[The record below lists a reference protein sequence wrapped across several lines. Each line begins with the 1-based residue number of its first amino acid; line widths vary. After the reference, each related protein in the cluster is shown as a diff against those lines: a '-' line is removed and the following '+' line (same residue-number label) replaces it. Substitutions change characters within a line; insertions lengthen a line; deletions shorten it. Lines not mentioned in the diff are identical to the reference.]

1 MKIKRLT
8 LVNFKNHQSRE
19 FEFNKKIVCITGSN
33 GVGKTNI
40 LDALYYLS
48 FSKSFINAADNLN
61 ILNGEEFFT
70 VRGVY
75 EIDGMEENIVLS
87 FHRQKG
93 KTLKR
98 NDKEY
103 EKISDHIGLI
113 PLVIISPQDIR
124 LIFDGSSERRRFV
137 DSAVAQ
143 NDSAFLAALQNYNRA
158 LMQRN
163 KYLKSS
169 DTVFDPTML
178 LMWDMHLI
186 SNAKKLY
193 EGRRAFIDAFTPEF
207 QKYYKSISNGNEVP
221 DLKYFS
227 QLENSDMETLLR
239 QSVDKDRI
247 LQYTSCGV
255 HKDDLIFEI
264 NSLALKNCGSQG
276 QQKSFLVSL
285 KFAQYEIMKRRYGFP
300 PILLLDDV
308 FDKLDMGR
316 ISNLLGMVALGNSGI
331 SEPVCLLMYESLL
344 PSVPTITRPLPSFS
358 RRAPFIAYLDSSS
371 LTAKMT

>member
-75 EIDGMEENIVLS
+75 EIDGMDENIVLS

-124 LIFDGSSERRRFV
+124 LIFDGSSERRKFV

-178 LMWDMHLI
+178 QMWDMHLI

-207 QKYYKSISNGNEVP
+207 QQYYKAISNGSETP
-221 DLKYFS
+221 DIKYFS
-227 QLENSDMETLLR
+227 QLENADMETLLR
-239 QSVDKDRI
+239 QSVDNDRI
-247 LQYTSCGV
+247 LQYTSSGV

-276 QQKSFLVSL
+276 QQKTFLAAL
-285 KFAQYEIMKRRYGFP
+285 KLAQFIYLRQCGKS
-300 PILLLDDV
+300 PILLLDDI
-308 FDKLDMGR
+308 FDKLDSAR
-316 ISNLLGMVALGNSGI
+316 VKNIVNLILGSGFEQI
-331 SEPVCLLMYESLL
+331 F
-344 PSVPTITRPLPSFS
+344 ITHTSADDM
-358 RRAPFIAYLDSSS
+358 RRLFGSDNACQVVEL
-371 LTAKMT
+371 

>member
-48 FSKSFINAADNLN
+48 FSKSFINAVDNLN

-75 EIDGMEENIVLS
+75 EIDGMDENIVLS

-124 LIFDGSSERRRFV
+124 LIFDGSSERRKFV

-143 NDSAFLAALQNYNRA
+143 NDSTFLAALQNYNRA

-169 DTVFDPTML
+169 DTVFDPNML
-178 LMWDMHLI
+178 QMWDMHLI
-186 SNAKKLY
+186 PNAKKLY
-193 EGRRAFIDAFTPEF
+193 EGRRAFIEAFTPEF
-207 QKYYKSISNGNEVP
+207 QQYYKAISNGSETP
-221 DLKYFS
+221 DIKYFS
-227 QLENSDMETLLR
+227 QLENADMETLLR

-247 LQYTSCGV
+247 LQYTSSGV

-276 QQKSFLVSL
+276 QQKTFLAAL
-285 KFAQYEIMKRRYGFP
+285 KLAQFIYLRQCGKS
-300 PILLLDDV
+300 PILLLDDI
-308 FDKLDMGR
+308 FDKLDSAR
-316 ISNLLGMVALGNSGI
+316 VQNIVNLILGSGFEQI
-331 SEPVCLLMYESLL
+331 F
-344 PSVPTITRPLPSFS
+344 ITHTSADDM
-358 RRAPFIAYLDSSS
+358 RRLFGSDDACQVVEL
-371 LTAKMT
+371 

>member
-61 ILNGEEFFT
+61 ILNGEDFFT

-75 EIDGMEENIVLS
+75 EIDGMDENIVLS

-124 LIFDGSSERRRFV
+124 LIFDGSSERRKFV

-143 NDSAFLAALQNYNRA
+143 NDSTFLAALQNYNRA

-163 KYLKSS
+163 KYLKSA
-169 DTVFDPTML
+169 DKVFDPNML
-178 LMWDMHLI
+178 QMWDMHLI

-207 QKYYKSISNGNEVP
+207 QQYYKAISNGSETP
-221 DLKYFS
+221 DIKYFS
-227 QLENSDMETLLR
+227 QLENADMETLLR

-247 LQYTSCGV
+247 LQYTSSGV

-276 QQKSFLVSL
+276 QQKTFLAAL
-285 KFAQYEIMKRRYGFP
+285 KLAQFIYLRQCGKS
-300 PILLLDDV
+300 PILLLDDI
-308 FDKLDMGR
+308 FDKLDSARVQNIVNM
-316 ISNLLGMVALGNSGI
+316 ILGSGFEQI
-331 SEPVCLLMYESLL
+331 F
-344 PSVPTITRPLPSFS
+344 ITHTSADDM
-358 RRAPFIAYLDSSS
+358 RRLFGSDDACQVVEL
-371 LTAKMT
+371 

>member
-75 EIDGMEENIVLS
+75 EIDGMDENIVLS

-124 LIFDGSSERRRFV
+124 LIFDGSSERRKFV

-163 KYLKSS
+163 KYLKSA
-169 DTVFDPTML
+169 DKVFDPNML
-178 LMWDMHLI
+178 QMWDMHLI

-207 QKYYKSISNGNEVP
+207 QQYYKAISNGSETP
-221 DLKYFS
+221 DIKYFS
-227 QLENSDMETLLR
+227 QLENADMETLLR

-247 LQYTSCGV
+247 LQYTSSGV

-276 QQKSFLVSL
+276 QQKTFLAAL
-285 KFAQYEIMKRRYGFP
+285 KLAQFIYLRQCGKS
-300 PILLLDDV
+300 PILLLDDI
-308 FDKLDMGR
+308 FDKLDSAR
-316 ISNLLGMVALGNSGI
+316 VQNIVNLILGSGFEQIFITHTSADDMRRLFGNDD
-331 SEPVCLLMYESLL
+331 VCQVVEL
-344 PSVPTITRPLPSFS
+344 
-358 RRAPFIAYLDSSS
+358 
-371 LTAKMT
+371 

>member
-124 LIFDGSSERRRFV
+124 LIFDGSSERRKFV

-143 NDSAFLAALQNYNRA
+143 NDSTFLAALQNYNRA

-163 KYLKSS
+163 KYLKSA
-169 DTVFDPTML
+169 DKVFDPNML
-178 LMWDMHLI
+178 QMWDMHLI

-193 EGRRAFIDAFTPEF
+193 EGRSAFIAAFTSEF
-207 QKYYKSISNGNEVP
+207 QQYYKAISNGSETP
-221 DLKYFS
+221 DIKYFS
-227 QLENSDMETLLR
+227 QLENSDMEALLR

-276 QQKSFLVSL
+276 QQKTFLAAL
-285 KFAQYEIMKRRYGFP
+285 KLAQFIYLRQCGKS
-300 PILLLDDV
+300 PILLLDDI
-308 FDKLDMGR
+308 FDKLDSAR
-316 ISNLLGMVALGNSGI
+316 VQNIVNLILGSGFEQI
-331 SEPVCLLMYESLL
+331 F
-344 PSVPTITRPLPSFS
+344 ITHTSADDM
-358 RRAPFIAYLDSSS
+358 RRLFGSDDACQVVEL
-371 LTAKMT
+371 

>member
-75 EIDGMEENIVLS
+75 EIDGMDENIVLS

-124 LIFDGSSERRRFV
+124 LIFDGSSERRKFV

-169 DTVFDPTML
+169 DTVFDPNML
-178 LMWDMHLI
+178 QMWDMHLI

-207 QKYYKSISNGNEVP
+207 QQYYKAISNGSETP
-221 DLKYFS
+221 DIKYFS
-227 QLENSDMETLLR
+227 QLENADMETLLR

-247 LQYTSCGV
+247 LQYTSSGV

-276 QQKSFLVSL
+276 QQKTFLAAL
-285 KFAQYEIMKRRYGFP
+285 KLAQFIYLRQCGKS
-300 PILLLDDV
+300 PILLLDDI
-308 FDKLDMGR
+308 FDKLDSAR
-316 ISNLLGMVALGNSGI
+316 VKNIVNLILGSGFEQI
-331 SEPVCLLMYESLL
+331 FITHTSAEDMRNLFGGDDVCQVVEL
-344 PSVPTITRPLPSFS
+344 
-358 RRAPFIAYLDSSS
+358 
-371 LTAKMT
+371 

>member
-75 EIDGMEENIVLS
+75 EIDGMDENIVLS

-124 LIFDGSSERRRFV
+124 LIFDGSSERRKFV

-163 KYLKSS
+163 KYLKSA
-169 DTVFDPTML
+169 DKVFDPNML
-178 LMWDMHLI
+178 QMWDMHLI
-186 SNAKKLY
+186 PNAKKLY

-207 QKYYKSISNGNEVP
+207 QQYYKAISNGSETP
-221 DLKYFS
+221 DIKYFS
-227 QLENSDMETLLR
+227 QLENADMETLLR

-247 LQYTSCGV
+247 LQYTSSGV

-276 QQKSFLVSL
+276 QQKTFLAAL
-285 KFAQYEIMKRRYGFP
+285 KLAQFIYLRQCGKS
-300 PILLLDDV
+300 PILLLDDI
-308 FDKLDMGR
+308 FDKLDSAR
-316 ISNLLGMVALGNSGI
+316 VQNIVNLILGSGFEQI
-331 SEPVCLLMYESLL
+331 F
-344 PSVPTITRPLPSFS
+344 ITHTSTDDM
-358 RRAPFIAYLDSSS
+358 RRLFGSDDACQVVEL
-371 LTAKMT
+371 

>member
-75 EIDGMEENIVLS
+75 EIDGMDENIVLS

-103 EKISDHIGLI
+103 EKISNHIGLI

-124 LIFDGSSERRRFV
+124 LIFDGSSERRKFV
-137 DSAVAQ
+137 DSAVSQ

-163 KYLKSS
+163 KYLKSA
-169 DTVFDPTML
+169 DKVFDPNML
-178 LMWDMHLI
+178 QMWDMHLI
-186 SNAKKLY
+186 PNAKKLY

-207 QKYYKSISNGNEVP
+207 QQYYKAISNGSETP
-221 DLKYFS
+221 DIKYFS
-227 QLENSDMETLLR
+227 QLENADMETLLR

-247 LQYTSCGV
+247 LQYTSSGV

-276 QQKSFLVSL
+276 QQKTFLAAL
-285 KFAQYEIMKRRYGFP
+285 KLAQFIYLRQCGKS
-300 PILLLDDV
+300 PILLLDDI
-308 FDKLDMGR
+308 FDKLDSAR
-316 ISNLLGMVALGNSGI
+316 VQNIVNLILGSGFEQI
-331 SEPVCLLMYESLL
+331 F
-344 PSVPTITRPLPSFS
+344 ITHTSADDM
-358 RRAPFIAYLDSSS
+358 RRLFGSDDACQVVEL
-371 LTAKMT
+371 

>member
-75 EIDGMEENIVLS
+75 DIDGMDENIVLS

-124 LIFDGSSERRRFV
+124 LIFDGSSERRKFV
-137 DSAVAQ
+137 DSAVSQ

-169 DTVFDPTML
+169 DTVFDPNML
-178 LMWDMHLI
+178 QMWDMYLI
-186 SNAKKLY
+186 PNAKKLY

-207 QKYYKSISNGNEVP
+207 QQYYKAISNGSETP
-221 DLKYFS
+221 DIKYFS
-227 QLENSDMETLLR
+227 QLENADMETLLR

-247 LQYTSCGV
+247 LQYTSSGV

-276 QQKSFLVSL
+276 QQKTFLAAL
-285 KFAQYEIMKRRYGFP
+285 KLAQFIYLRQCGKS
-300 PILLLDDV
+300 PILLLDDI
-308 FDKLDMGR
+308 FDKLDSAR
-316 ISNLLGMVALGNSGI
+316 VQNIVNLILGSGFEQI
-331 SEPVCLLMYESLL
+331 F
-344 PSVPTITRPLPSFS
+344 ITHTSADDM
-358 RRAPFIAYLDSSS
+358 RRLFGSDDACQVVEL
-371 LTAKMT
+371 

>member
-75 EIDGMEENIVLS
+75 EIDGMDENIVLS

-124 LIFDGSSERRRFV
+124 LIFDGSSERRKFV

-163 KYLKSS
+163 KYLKSA
-169 DTVFDPTML
+169 DKVFDPNML
-178 LMWDMHLI
+178 QMWDMHLI

-207 QKYYKSISNGNEVP
+207 QQYYKAISNGSETP
-221 DLKYFS
+221 DIKYFS
-227 QLENSDMETLLR
+227 QLENADMETLLR

-247 LQYTSCGV
+247 LQYTSSGV

-276 QQKSFLVSL
+276 QQKTFLAAL
-285 KFAQYEIMKRRYGFP
+285 KLAQFIYLRQCGKS
-300 PILLLDDV
+300 PILLLDDI
-308 FDKLDMGR
+308 FDKLDSAR
-316 ISNLLGMVALGNSGI
+316 VKNIVNLILGSGFEQI
-331 SEPVCLLMYESLL
+331 F
-344 PSVPTITRPLPSFS
+344 ITHTSADDM
-358 RRAPFIAYLDSSS
+358 RRLFGSDDACQVVEL
-371 LTAKMT
+371 

>member
-19 FEFNKKIVCITGSN
+19 FVFNKKIVCITGSN

-75 EIDGMEENIVLS
+75 EIDGMDENIVLS

-124 LIFDGSSERRRFV
+124 LIFDGSSERRKFV

-163 KYLKSS
+163 KYLKSA
-169 DTVFDPTML
+169 DKVFDPNML
-178 LMWDMHLI
+178 QMWDMHLI

-207 QKYYKSISNGNEVP
+207 QQYYKAISNGSETP
-221 DLKYFS
+221 DIKYFS
-227 QLENSDMETLLR
+227 QLENADMETLLR

-247 LQYTSCGV
+247 LQYTSSGV

-276 QQKSFLVSL
+276 QQKTFLAAL
-285 KFAQYEIMKRRYGFP
+285 KLAQFIYLRQCGKS
-300 PILLLDDV
+300 PILLLDDI
-308 FDKLDMGR
+308 FDKLDSAR
-316 ISNLLGMVALGNSGI
+316 VQNIVNLILGSGFEQI
-331 SEPVCLLMYESLL
+331 F
-344 PSVPTITRPLPSFS
+344 ITHTSADDM
-358 RRAPFIAYLDSSS
+358 RRLFGSDDACQVVEL
-371 LTAKMT
+371 